1 MTLYFFENQF
11 DHFTTRHHDRVPY
24 QNWERAV
31 IRLNSSLGFQAK
43 NTQVK
48 RTQQFRLQGAS
59 GVAEKNS
66 CEKQRIVMTVVLS
79 W

>member
-31 IRLNSSLGFQAK
+31 IRLNSSFGFQAK
-43 NTQVK
+43 NIQELKGLINLDCKGRQELQTKTVK
-48 RTQQFRLQGAS
+48 NK
-59 GVAEKNS
+59 E
-66 CEKQRIVMTVVLS
+66 
-79 W
+79 

>member
-31 IRLNSSLGFQAK
+31 IRLNSSFGFQAK
-43 NTQVK
+43 NIQELK
-48 RTQQFRLQGAS
+48 GLI
-59 GVAEKNS
+59 N
-66 CEKQRIVMTVVLS
+66 LD
-79 W
+79 

>member
-31 IRLNSSLGFQAK
+31 IRLNSFLGFQAK
-43 NTQVK
+43 NIQALK
-48 RTQQFRLQGAS
+48 GLINLDCRWCQELQT
-59 GVAEKNS
+59 K
-66 CEKQRIVMTVVLS
+66 TVVKNKE
-79 W
+79 